1 MGVMMELHQGEC
13 FWPATREVAREGGG
27 DDKEGDGEGGNEGVG
42 GFAEVYRNMSADQRA
57 NWMYDHTVRQF
68 QYVSTRDNLE
78 PHLQIDPFLGF
89 EADYPPLTGYQG
101 SLSHSYTYRPLPP
114 QDGSS

>member
-42 GFAEVYRNMSADQRA
+42 GFAEVYRNMSAGESQSLK
-57 NWMYDHTVRQF
+57 Q
-68 QYVSTRDNLE
+68 
-78 PHLQIDPFLGF
+78 LGF
-89 EADYPPLTGYQG
+89 GVTR
-101 SLSHSYTYRPLPP
+101 RPMGKAQHLDGATRPKS
-114 QDGSS
+114 QLDVIFDEKKLGSS